1 MAEAYIDTGLFIA
14 LVFDDDNNHIRA
26 QELFFS
32 ELIKRSKY
40 RRLYTS
46 EAVLIE
52 IASFIHSPGRRL
64 RKQDAF
70 RKVKQIMNIVAYK
83 PYRVEVL
90 YLDATSLNDA
100 IDLYNK
106 YEGNKDFVDVI
117 NVSLMRQNS
126 IASIASFDSDYDEF
140 EDIVRIF

>member
-26 QELFFS
+26 QELFLK
-32 ELIKRSKY
+32 ELIKLSKY

-52 IASFIHSPGRRL
+52 TASFIHSPGRRL
-64 RKQDAF
+64 KKQDAF